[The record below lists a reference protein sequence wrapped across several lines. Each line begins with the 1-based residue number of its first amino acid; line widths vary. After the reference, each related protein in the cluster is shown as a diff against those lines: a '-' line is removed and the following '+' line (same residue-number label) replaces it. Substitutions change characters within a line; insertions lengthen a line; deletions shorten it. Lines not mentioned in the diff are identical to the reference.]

1 MAGLLRVGGGW
12 GFVCHPKREGRGRD
26 FGNDY
31 RLGFGENQIK
41 LWI

>member
-1 MAGLLRVGGGW
+1 MKKWRQLR
-12 GFVCHPKREGRGRD
+12 FFKNSRE
-26 FGNDY
+26 NDY